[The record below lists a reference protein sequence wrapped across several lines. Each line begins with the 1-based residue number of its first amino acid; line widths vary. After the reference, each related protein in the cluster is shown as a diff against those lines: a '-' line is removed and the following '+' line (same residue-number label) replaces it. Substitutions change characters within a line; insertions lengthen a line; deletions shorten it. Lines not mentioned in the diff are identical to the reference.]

1 MVLRKSTDISIC
13 ILLWIQEYL
22 EQWHLLAN
30 LESDLPSATHSE
42 EQQESSAFFQ
52 NNGSGASTQGA
63 EPNNDYQEKVWVTWR
78 ILQVSTITIIII
90 IYYY

>member
-1 MVLRKSTDISIC
+1 MRKSTDISIC
-13 ILLWIQEYL
+13 ILCCIQEYL

-30 LESDLPSATHSE
+30 LESDLPSETHSE

-52 NNGSGASTQGA
+52 NNGPSASTQGA
-63 EPNNDYQEKVWVTWR
+63 EPNNDHQEKVQATGR

-90 IYYY
+90 IYHY